1 MTNSFPE
8 RSASSASNDLV
19 CFSHLRWDFVFQRPQ
34 HLLSRFAKKQRVFF
48 IEEPV
53 FFDGESHFRVEKR
66 KDNLHVVQPHI
77 QEGTDGER
85 VDEILREKLDGLL
98 NENEIKNFVAWYYTP

>member
-8 RSASSASNDLV
+8 RSASSASTDLV

-34 HLLSRFAKKQRVFF
+34 HLLSRFAKRQRVFF

-53 FFDGESHFRVEKR
+53 FFDGESHFRVDTR
-66 KDNLHVVQPHI
+66 DDGLHIVQPQIAH
-77 QEGTDGER
+77 GTEPESIDS
-85 VDEILREKLDGLL
+85 
-98 NENEIKNFVAWYYTP
+98 F